1 MCSLIINVIL
11 SGGIGSRLWPLSRK
25 SRPKQFLPIFDGQS
39 LFEKTIERN
48 QSISQ
53 EFIAVGNQEHQEL
66 TRQSFTSFTQSPFSI
81 ISEAFPRN
89 TAAAIAFPCID
100 MDPSTIL
107 VVTPSDHI
115 IQDQPA
121 YIKAMK
127 QGIALAASGNLVC
140 FGVKPTHPET
150 GFGYVEHEGFDVK
163 SFREKPDASTA
174 ASFIEQGNFLW
185 NAGIFCFQAG
195 VYLEELG
202 RYEPEIL
209 ERTKEAWSKNKDR
222 VLPTEESL
230 AIPSKSIDY
239 AVMEKSDKIKVV
251 PADFAWSDLGSF
263 DAIWDFQESQESV
276 SIAPYKNLALS
287 ANNKHV
293 EFLGV
298 KDLIVVETDD
308 AILILPRHQSQQVKQ
323 VYERLEKE
331 NSILVS

>member
-1 MCSLIINVIL
+1 MCSTIINVIL
-11 SGGIGSRLWPLSRK
+11 SGGLGSRLWPLSRK
-25 SRPKQFLPIFDGQS
+25 SRPKQFLPMFDSQS

-48 QSISQ
+48 QFITQ
-53 EFIAVGNQEHQEL
+53 HFIAVGNQEHQEL
-66 TRQSFTSFTQSPFSI
+66 TANGFSSYTNYSHTL
-81 ISEAFPRN
+81 ISEAVPRN
-89 TAAAIAFPCID
+89 TAAAIAFPCFD
-100 MDPSTIL
+100 LDPSTIL
-107 VVTPSDHI
+107 LVTPSDHI
-115 IQDQPA
+115 IQDQPS
-121 YIKAMK
+121 YSKAMK

-140 FGVKPTHPET
+140 FGVKPSHPET
-150 GFGYVEHEGFDVK
+150 GYGYVEYEGFDVK
-163 SFREKPDASTA
+163 SFREKPDTATA
-174 ASFIEQGNFLW
+174 ASFLEQGNFLW

-209 ERTKEAWSKNKDR
+209 ERAKEAWAKQKDN
-222 VLPTEESL
+222 VLPIDESL
-230 AIPSKSIDY
+230 SIPSKSIDY

-276 SIAPYKNLALS
+276 SKAPYKNLALS
-287 ANNKHV
+287 TNNKHV

-331 NSILVS
+331 NSNLLQ